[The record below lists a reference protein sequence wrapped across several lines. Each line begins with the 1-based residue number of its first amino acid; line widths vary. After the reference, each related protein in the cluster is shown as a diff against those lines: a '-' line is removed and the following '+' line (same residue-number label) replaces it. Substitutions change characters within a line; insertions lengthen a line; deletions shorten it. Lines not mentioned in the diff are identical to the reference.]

1 VEEKLMSASFPDTHP
16 GYRTRSKM
24 IVPFVLALGTV
35 ALLLGGCGG
44 GGSNTSSPSTK
55 TGAAVGRSTSP
66 VAARGRFLYGADACS
81 DCHSLSGVRLAG
93 PTWKGLA
100 GSTVKLA
107 DGHTVVA
114 DAAYLTRHIAEPNA
128 FTVSGYP
135 SGIMA
140 QAIESFQ
147 LGQKPADVQALVAFI
162 QSLK

>member
-1 VEEKLMSASFPDTHP
+1 MLSPAA
-16 GYRTRSKM
+16 
-24 IVPFVLALGTV
+24 VLV
-35 ALLLGGCGG
+35 GGCGG
-44 GGSNTSSPSTK
+44 GGSTSGSSKATVGP
-55 TGAAVGRSTSP
+55 AVGRSTSP
-66 VAARGRFLYGADACS
+66 AARGRFLYGADGCS
-81 DCHSLSGVRLAG
+81 DCHSLSGARLAG

-114 DAAYLTRHIAEPNA
+114 DAAYLTKHIAEPNA

-147 LGQKPADVQALVAFI
+147 LDQKPADVQALVAFI